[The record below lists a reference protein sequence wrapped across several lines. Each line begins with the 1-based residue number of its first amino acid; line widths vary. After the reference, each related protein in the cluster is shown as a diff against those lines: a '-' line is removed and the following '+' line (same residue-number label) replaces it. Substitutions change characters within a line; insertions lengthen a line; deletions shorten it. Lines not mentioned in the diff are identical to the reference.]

1 MAKLLTKTEIEALIG
16 RSLTTIE
23 NTNFDLYLKIATD
36 RLEDLL
42 CITLTSP
49 LEPVL
54 SLLLARCFGAISSE
68 QQANA
73 DINITSKK
81 VEDFSVSYGDKD
93 GSPMEAFVKQN
104 ANELERYS
112 ECQAKI
118 RQGKVCHDDSVR
130 LLWLR

>member
-1 MAKLLTKTEIEALIG
+1 MATLLTKQQTEALIG
-16 RSLTTIE
+16 RSLTTVE
-23 NTNFDLYLKIATD
+23 STNFDLYLKIAIA

-42 CITLTSP
+42 CTTLTSP
-49 LEPVL
+49 LDPVMQ
-54 SLLLARCFGAISSE
+54 LLLARCFGAISLE
-68 QQANA
+68 QNA
-73 DINITSKK
+73 TADANITSKK
-81 VEDFSVSYGDKD
+81 VEDFSVTYGDKD

-104 ANELERYS
+104 ANDLEHYS